1 MPNQSQQAQ
10 AATSSHSKSDDH
22 HAKRIEVLFLRFSVI
37 YGYVWQKIYQNE
49 SLLNLAKK
57 EWQETLRPFNNTI
70 IRDALQHCREYCP
83 YPPSLPQFIDLCRAI
98 KKRQNFFTRAQED
111 VEVSSPE
118 VAERHLKKIKEQM
131 KQGTKA

>member
-1 MPNQSQQAQ
+1 MPSQSQAQ
-10 AATSSHSKSDDH
+10 AATSSHSKSAEH

-37 YGYVWQKIYQNE
+37 YGYIWQTVYQNE

-57 EWQETLRPFNNTI
+57 EWHETLRPFDNPI
-70 IRDALQHCREYCP
+70 IKDALHHCREHCP

-118 VAERHLKKIKEQM
+118 VAQMHLQKIKEQFT
-131 KQGTKA
+131 QGTKS